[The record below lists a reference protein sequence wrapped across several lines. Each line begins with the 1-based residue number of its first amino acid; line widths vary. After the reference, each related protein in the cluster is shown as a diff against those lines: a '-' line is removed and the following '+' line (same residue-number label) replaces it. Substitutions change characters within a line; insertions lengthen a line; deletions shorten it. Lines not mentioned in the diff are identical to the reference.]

1 MSKVIK
7 ATSADFDQILKQ
19 QGKEGKHVLVDFWA
33 EWCGPCKA
41 LSPLLEQYAE
51 SQADTVVVKVNSDEN
66 QALTDRF
73 GVRSLPTLKLFAPDN
88 EELATKVGAVPL
100 GQLIGWVEANKV

>member
-7 ATSADFDQILKQ
+7 ATSADFDQILKE
-19 QGKEGKHVLVDFWA
+19 QGKDGKHVLVDFWA

-51 SQADTVVVKVNSDEN
+51 SQADTVVVKVNSDDN
-66 QALTDRF
+66 QELTDRF
-73 GVRSLPTLKLFAPDN
+73 GVRSLPTLKLFAPST
-88 EELATKVGAVPL
+88 EELATRVGAVPL
-100 GQLIGWVEANKV
+100 GQLIGWVEAHKE